1 MALASKLWVRYPEKI
16 SGNRVITSIRRVWLL
31 FGVVILASIDDRKRI
46 DNTPSAAS
54 ARGQTRDGNARS
66 TQRVFKIFFEQIYP

>member
-1 MALASKLWVRYPEKI
+1 MRS
-16 SGNRVITSIRRVWLL
+16 VWLL

>member
-1 MALASKLWVRYPEKI
+1 MIAEGLTTLQVE
-16 SGNRVITSIRRVWLL
+16 
-31 FGVVILASIDDRKRI
+31 
-46 DNTPSAAS
+46 AS